1 MTARRSPSTLMGSP
15 LLVLMVR
22 MLSPEAFDGV
32 RLVRVDLDEV
42 LRAGHGQHRL
52 DALLDARQL
61 QVSAGGVDLTVEV
74 HEAAD
79 GRAVDVGDRA
89 EIDEDVLLPGRD
101 QAADR
106 GRKIGEDRIHQPR
119 FADADDGDA
128 AAVVGFHIH
137 QLAPVRLSIVP
148 FWPKSSPRSLR
159 IWRASSVRPRLIRDF
174 TVPSGSRSL
183 SAI

>member
-22 MLSPEAFDGV
+22 MLSPEAFD
-32 RLVRVDLDEV
+32 RV
-42 LRAGHGQHRL
+42 
-52 DALLDARQL
+52 
-61 QVSAGGVDLTVEV
+61 
-74 HEAAD
+74 
-79 GRAVDVGDRA
+79 
-89 EIDEDVLLPGRD
+89 
-101 QAADR
+101 
-106 GRKIGEDRIHQPR
+106 RKIGEDRIHQPR

-183 SAI
+183 SAISW

>member
-1 MTARRSPSTLMGSP
+1 MRWWISFTMSSNDRSSSRLAVTSLYSASMTARRSPSTLMGSP

-61 QVSAGGVDLTVEV
+61 QVSAGGVDLTVKV

-79 GRAVDVGDRA
+79 GRPLDVGDGA
-89 EIDEDVLLPGRD
+89 QIDEHMLLAGRG
-101 QAADR
+101 QAADH
-106 GRKIGEDRIHQPR
+106 GRDVGDDRIN
-119 FADADDGDA
+119 
-128 AAVVGFHIH
+128 
-137 QLAPVRLSIVP
+137 
-148 FWPKSSPRSLR
+148 
-159 IWRASSVRPRLIRDF
+159 
-174 TVPSGSRSL
+174 
-183 SAI
+183 